1 MEAKGEGEAEVVAV
15 RSSGRPT
22 VPSNKPSDPAHVMVL
37 ASMEKGMSISAAC
50 KKHKVWKGTFC
61 RYVAAA
67 VWWCAHAPSG
77 WSSPAPISFEHV
89 ESVTGLSSADT
100 RCRDR
105 AAAGGPWDGNAG
117 RPCQC
122 MPHPCSRVGR

>member
-1 MEAKGEGEAEVVAV
+1 MRLAGIFESTGSTGQNLVQAPQMEAKGEGAAEAIVV

-37 ASMEKGMSISAAC
+37 ASMEKEMSISAAC

-67 VWWCAHAPSG
+67 VWCCAHAPSG
-77 WSSPAPISFEHV
+77 WSSPAPISF
-89 ESVTGLSSADT
+89 
-100 RCRDR
+100 
-105 AAAGGPWDGNAG
+105 
-117 RPCQC
+117 
-122 MPHPCSRVGR
+122 